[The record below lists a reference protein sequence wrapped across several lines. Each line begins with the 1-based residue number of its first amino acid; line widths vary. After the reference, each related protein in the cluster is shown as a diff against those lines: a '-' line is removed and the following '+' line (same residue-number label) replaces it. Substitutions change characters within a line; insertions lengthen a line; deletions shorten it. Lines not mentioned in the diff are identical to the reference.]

1 MSIASELAALNGYIL
16 SAYDEVNDKGGTIPQ
31 NKNMANLASAIASIS
46 GGGGGGGSTIAT
58 GEISYPSSLNLG
70 SWPNYKLEHNLG
82 AEPQGILWIL
92 TNIGSTSQISA
103 IKNGIYAFYSDS
115 TQTIMMSN
123 HQSQAFPYLCLDA
136 TTSYTI
142 SNLFFNDLPHSQAI
156 MLVQSTWNT
165 SYQYVQAN
173 SKMRWFVW

>member
-1 MSIASELAALNGYIL
+1 MSIASELSALNGYIL
-16 SAYDEVNDKGGTIPQ
+16 GAYDEINDKGGTVPQ
-31 NKNMANLASAIASIS
+31 NKNMANLATAIASIS
-46 GGGGGGGSTIAT
+46 GGGGGGSTIAT

-82 AEPQGILWIL
+82 AEPQGILWML
-92 TNIGSTSQISA
+92 KDVGNKSQISA
-103 IKNGIYAFYSDS
+103 IGEGAFAFYADS
-115 TQTIMMSN
+115 TQTVMICN

-136 TTSYTI
+136 TTSHTI

-165 SYQYVQAN
+165 SLQRVPAGTT
-173 SKMRWFVW
+173 MRWFVW